1 MAITDPILTD
11 LPMAAPVATIGLSD
25 DEALLAQRLASR
37 LSERQGELSLSYR
50 YWEGMQ
56 PVTNLGIS
64 TPPELRNLRA
74 IFGWCQSG
82 VNAIDERL
90 TVNGFRLPNSPA
102 ADEPLWDIWQANN
115 LDADAPLVH
124 LDSLIYGSAYVI
136 VGPGDDGYPLITA
149 ESPRNMIAVTDT
161 RTRKTK
167 TAYQTYRDTD
177 PTSETYGGQLA
188 TLYTLN
194 ATIHMV
200 ADGANGWAVIE
211 RDDHGYNEVPVVP
224 FANRQSTGTRH
235 GLSEITPA
243 WRNTVDRA
251 CRTAVAMEVAREFY
265 AIPQRYILGAVES
278 AFQNADGTDVN
289 VWDVIQGAI
298 LALEADKNGNLP
310 QVGTFATGDPAN
322 FTKLL
327 DLDVHTMA
335 GLTGLPP
342 HYLGIYSEGN
352 PSSADAIRLSDFRLE
367 KTADRKS
374 VIFGDGWERVMRL
387 AVRIDS
393 NGAEVPEEMRRLE
406 TDWAPRGIPT
416 PAATTDSISK
426 QVAAE
431 ILPADSDV
439 TLTKLGYTA
448 VERARIAADRN
459 RAKGRADL
467 RAIMAAATPTP
478 PAVNSVPAQSLP
490 AAA

>member
-1 MAITDPILTD
+1 MGIPEAATD
-11 LPMAAPVATIGLSD
+11 LKP
-25 DEALLAQRLASR
+25 DETLIAQRLGSR
-37 LSERQGELSLSYR
+37 LFERQGELDLSRHY
-50 YWEGMQ
+50 YDGMQ

-64 TPPELRNLRA
+64 TPPELRKLRA

-102 ADEPLWDIWQANN
+102 VDESLWDIWQANN

-161 RTRKTK
+161 RKRKTK
-167 TAYQTYRDTD
+167 AAYQTYLDTD
-177 PTSETYGGQLA
+177 PTSETYGRQLA

-194 ATIHMV
+194 ATVHMV
-200 ADGANGWAVIE
+200 DQGAKGWTVID
-211 RDDHGYNEVPVVP
+211 RDDHGFGEVPVVP
-224 FANRQSTGTRH
+224 FLNRQSTGTRH
-235 GLSEITPA
+235 GRSEITDA

-251 CRTAVAMEVAREFY
+251 CRTAVAMEIAREYY

-278 AFQNADGTDVN
+278 AFQKADGTGAN
-289 VWDVIQGAI
+289 VWEVLQGMI

-310 QVGTFATGDPAN
+310 QVGTFATGDPSN

-327 DLDVHTMA
+327 DLDVHMMA

-367 KTADRKS
+367 KAADRKS
-374 VIFGDGWERVMRL
+374 VIFGDCWERVMRL
-387 AVRIDS
+387 AVRVDT
-393 NGAEVPEEMRRLE
+393 NGAEVSDDMRKME

-416 PAATTDSISK
+416 PAATTDSVTK

-448 VERARIAADRN
+448 TERARIAADRQ
-459 RAKGRADL
+459 RAQGRADL
-467 RAIMAAATPTP
+467 LALVNDARARQAAQNQQQPSEAQPGQNPP
-478 PAVNSVPAQSLP
+478 PAELP